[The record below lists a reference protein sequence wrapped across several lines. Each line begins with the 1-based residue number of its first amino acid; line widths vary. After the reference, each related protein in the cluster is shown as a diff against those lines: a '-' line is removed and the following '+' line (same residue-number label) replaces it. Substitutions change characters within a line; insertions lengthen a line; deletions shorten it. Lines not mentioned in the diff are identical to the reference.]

1 MKSTTLMANCAIAGL
16 VAAGLAASGNAAE
29 QKKIEIEKCA
39 GIAKAGKNDCAT
51 GKNSC
56 SGTSKVNGDKN
67 AWIELPKGTCEKIV
81 GGTLIK
87 EASVK
92 K

>member
-1 MKSTTLMANCAIAGL
+1 MKNTTLMARCAIAGL
-16 VAAGLAASGNAAE
+16 VAAGFAASGNAAE
-29 QKKIEIEKCA
+29 QKKIELEKCA

-51 GKNSC
+51 DKNSC
-56 SGTSKVNGDKN
+56 SGTSKINGDKN

-87 EASVK
+87 EASAK